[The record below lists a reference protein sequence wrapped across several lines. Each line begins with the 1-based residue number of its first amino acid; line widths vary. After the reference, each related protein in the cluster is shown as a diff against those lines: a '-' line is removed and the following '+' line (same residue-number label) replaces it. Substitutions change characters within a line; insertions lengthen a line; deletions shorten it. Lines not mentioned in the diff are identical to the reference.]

1 MSKIKSIFVTAIVF
15 LMLAIITL
23 ACSQLCKPAFVIIIG
38 FMSSIGFAGCTIAFC
53 RWLQKPAEVK
63 EEYVAP
69 VEIEKTE
76 SDLDFES
83 VWDEVK
89 REESEARSRV

>member
-23 ACSQLCKPAFVIIIG
+23 ACSQLCKPAFIIIVG

-53 RWLQKPAEVK
+53 RWLQKPAEHK
-63 EEYVAP
+63 EESVSP
-69 VEIEKTE
+69 VEV
-76 SDLDFES
+76 SQPDDDLDFQR
-83 VWDEVK
+83 VWDEIKNGENEV
-89 REESEARSRV
+89 RSRV

>member
-1 MSKIKSIFVTAIVF
+1 MSRVKSIFVTAVVF

-23 ACSQLCKPAFVIIIG
+23 ACFQLCKPAFAIVIG
-38 FMSSIGFAGCTIAFC
+38 LMSSIGFAGCTIAFC

-76 SDLDFES
+76 SDLDFERL
-83 VWDEVK
+83 WDEIK
-89 REESEARSRV
+89 SEEGGQN